1 MHDMPGLSI
10 IVAGA
15 EGERLY
21 AALETAMAATALG
34 RPARIFLQGEAAG
47 LLRDPV
53 AFAGDEAR
61 RAAGQPDLAGLVA
74 EAITM
79 EVRLFACQSG
89 MALAGINATQLVP
102 QVRAGGLV
110 SFMAD
115 VAPEE
120 RLLVY

>member
-1 MHDMPGLSI
+1 MPGLSI
-10 IVAGA
+10 IVASA
-15 EGERLY
+15 EGGRLY
-21 AALETAMAATALG
+21 AALEAAMTATALG

-53 AFAGDEAR
+53 GFAGDAVR
-61 RAAGQPDLAGLVA
+61 RAVGQPDLAGLVA

-79 EVRLFACQSG
+79 EVRLFVCQSG
-89 MALAGINATQLVP
+89 MALAGIDAAELVS

-115 VAPEE
+115 IGPED

>member
-1 MHDMPGLSI
+1 MHNMPGLSI
-10 IVAGA
+10 IVAGT
-15 EGERLY
+15 EDRRLY

-53 AFAGDEAR
+53 SFAGDAAR
-61 RAAGQPDLAGLVA
+61 RAAGQLGLAGLVA
-74 EAITM
+74 EAIAM
-79 EVRLFACQSG
+79 EVRLFVCQSG
-89 MALAGINATQLVP
+89 MALVGINAAELMP
-102 QVRAGGLV
+102 QIRAGGLV

-115 VAPEE
+115 VGPED

>member
-1 MHDMPGLSI
+1 MRDMPGLSI
-10 IVAGA
+10 IVPGA
-15 EGERLY
+15 EGGRFY
-21 AALETAMAATALG
+21 AALEVAMAAAALG
-34 RPARIFLQGEAAG
+34 RPARIFLQGEAAR

-53 AFAGDEAR
+53 GFADDDTR
-61 RAAGQPDLAGLVA
+61 RAAGQPDLAGMVA

-79 EVRLFACQSG
+79 EVSLVVCQSG
-89 MALAGINATQLVP
+89 MALVGINAADLVP

-115 VAPEE
+115 VRPED